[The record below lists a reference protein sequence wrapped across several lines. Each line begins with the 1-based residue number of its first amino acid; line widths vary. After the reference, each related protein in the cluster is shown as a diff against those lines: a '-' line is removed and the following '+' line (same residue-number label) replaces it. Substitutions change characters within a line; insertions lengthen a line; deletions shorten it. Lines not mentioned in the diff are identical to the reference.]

1 MERASLDF
9 CQDLLFSQRLMERVA
24 GIAVTKCLAI
34 QVILDF
40 MDLSKLKAKVIG
52 STVCL
57 FGGTVP
63 AAENRAGIG
72 MHVCIVRSA
81 PFAGQDIVL
90 RLFLPTVEE
99 ADQWAQKLSVAQL
112 PQLPLYQL
120 SFDFK

>member
-1 MERASLDF
+1 
-9 CQDLLFSQRLMERVA
+9 MERVA
-24 GIAVTKCLAI
+24 GIACCH
-34 QVILDF
+34 QVSRYSGNLG
-40 MDLSKLKAKVIG
+40 LHG
-52 STVCL
+52 SFQAEGESDRLHSV
-57 FGGTVP
+57 FVWRHVP
-63 AAENRAGIG
+63 AAENRGG

>member
-1 MERASLDF
+1 M
-9 CQDLLFSQRLMERVA
+9 
-24 GIAVTKCLAI
+24 
-34 QVILDF
+34 
-40 MDLSKLKAKVIG
+40 
-52 STVCL
+52 
-57 FGGTVP
+57 
-63 AAENRAGIG
+63 
-72 MHVCIVRSA
+72 CIVRSA